1 MTTSQQAHT
10 RMLELRSQL
19 EHHSRLYYQEG
30 QPTIPDHEYDKLFQE
45 LLALETTYPGLVSSD
60 SPTQRVMQMPQK
72 GFKQVKHKTP
82 MLSLQNCFDEKDIT
96 TFVKRCNDAD
106 VDPHKEVEFVL
117 EPKVDGLP
125 VELIYREGKFV
136 QAITRGTGAAGDDV
150 TAQVRTIRDI
160 PLKTPG
166 NFPAYP
172 EMRIRGEV
180 YMSKPTFELLNG
192 QAIADGMEPWA
203 NPRNAAVGALKSHD
217 PAETAKRRLS
227 FVGYEI
233 TMGPPIE
240 RQERVRN
247 WLKDAGVPYFRDGC
261 CALGLRSVVSL
272 MSALEYMNEIR
283 GGFPFMT
290 DGAVLKVNDR
300 SLQREMGANSSTVLW
315 ATAFKY
321 PPTEAITTL
330 KGVTLQMGKQGV
342 LTPVAELET
351 VLLDGSRISRA
362 SLHNYQDIAK
372 KDIKLFDK
380 VVLIKSAEVIPFIK
394 GPVLESRTGNEQVI
408 VEPTTCP
415 FCNSPTEKGQDED
428 ETVAVRCSNW
438 KCPERVKARLTY
450 AISKAALDV
459 EGAGP
464 SVIAAALKPEMDIA
478 HRAGVLAAL
487 FEMSQYRWEQVG
499 YSAKQAKKLVEAFAQ
514 ARHRAA
520 QEQDRVLRA
529 LCIPNVG
536 NTASRALLAH
546 FGDLYSCVNTSVES
560 IRSCPD
566 LLPVAAESFLDWRT
580 DSRRRSELDHLPGA
594 GFEFPEQVREVS
606 GDQLVGESWCITGTL
621 SVEREVMQAILRAH
635 GAKVVSGV
643 SGKTTHLLA
652 GDKAGSKIDKA
663 TKLGVKVVTENEIRK
678 RLGLAET

>member
-1 MTTSQQAHT
+1 MTAPQQALT

-30 QPTIPDHEYDKLFQE
+30 KPTLPDHEYDKLFQE
-45 LLALETTYPGLVSSD
+45 LLALEKTYPGLVSSD

-72 GFKQVKHKTP
+72 GFQQVKHKTP

-96 TFVKRCNDAD
+96 TFVTRCRKAD
-106 VDPHKEVEFVL
+106 GDNSNTTFIL

-125 VELIYREGKFV
+125 VELLYLDGKFT
-136 QAITRGTGAAGDDV
+136 QAVTRGDGSKGDDV
-150 TAQVRTIRDI
+150 TVQVRTIRSI
-160 PLKTPG
+160 PLKLSST
-166 NFPAYP
+166 FSKCT
-172 EMRIRGEV
+172 ELRVRGEV
-180 YMSKPTFELLNG
+180 YMSKPIFETLNML
-192 QAIADGMEPWA
+192 AIGAGEEPWA
-203 NPRNAAVGALKSHD
+203 NPRNAAVGALKSRD
-217 PAETAKRRLS
+217 PAETAKRQLS

-233 TMGPPIE
+233 TMGTQVT
-240 RQERVRN
+240 RQELVRDV
-247 WLKDAGVPYFRDGC
+247 LREAGIPHFRDGVV
-261 CALGLRSVVSL
+261 AYGLIDVETIMATLGHL
-272 MSALEYMNEIR
+272 NNIR
-283 GGFPFMT
+283 GMFDFMT

-300 SLQREMGANSSTVLW
+300 NLQERMGANTSTPLW

-342 LTPVAELET
+342 LTPVAELEP
-351 VLLDGSRISRA
+351 VQLDGSRISRA

-372 KDIKLFDK
+372 KDVRVGDK
-380 VVLIKSAEVIPFIK
+380 VVIIKAAEIIPALVR
-394 GPVLESRTGNEQVI
+394 PVLGCRTGREQVI
-408 VEPTTCP
+408 SEPLTCP

-438 KCPERVKARLTY
+438 RCREWVKARLTY

-459 EGAGP
+459 DGAGP
-464 SVIAAALKPEMDIA
+464 SVIEAALKSDIENRGGA
-478 HRAGVLAAL
+478 LAAL
-487 FEMSQYRWEQVG
+487 FNMSQYAWEQVG
-499 YSAKQAKKLVEAFAQ
+499 YSAKQARKLVESFTK
-514 ARHRAA
+514 ARHCAA

-529 LCIPNVG
+529 LCIPSVG

-546 FGDLYSCVNTSVES
+546 FGDLYSCVNACDEN

-566 LLPVAAESFLDWRT
+566 LLPVAAEAFLVWRK
-580 DSRRRSELDHLPGA
+580 DKQRRGELDSLPGA
-594 GFEFPEQVREVS
+594 GFEFPEQVRQVS
-606 GDQLVGESWCITGTL
+606 GDQLTGESWCITGTL
-621 SVEREVMQAILRAH
+621 SVEREIMQAILRAH

-663 TKLGVKVVTENEIRK
+663 TKLGIKIVNENEIRT
-678 RLGLAET
+678 RLGLRKCDW